1 MSFKENLCIDG
12 VVKKTDVSRLS
23 PVGTNIINLL
33 LGFIINE
40 TPNHKLPL
48 VACCS
53 SYASVAQGVCHV
65 PIILI
70 AW

>member
-1 MSFKENLCIDG
+1 MGLLKRH
-12 VVKKTDVSRLS
+12 VSRFS

-33 LGFIINE
+33 LGFILNE
-40 TPNHKLPL
+40 TPNHRLPL
-48 VACCS
+48 VVCCS